1 MDCGEDIK
9 RRRGHLAETKMAAA
23 MTQNAAQ
30 MMAKWTADNFY
41 AYVETMEMIRQ
52 NAPVHWAKLYQ
63 EAIKMGLA
71 KETNI
76 NINFNRQQ
84 DREGLQGLVRARMLT
99 DQGSYVPYE
108 EIRTPVPSAFPEGH
122 HPAIKREEDR

>member
-1 MDCGEDIK
+1 MDVGEDVK
-9 RRRGHLAETKMAAA
+9 RRKGNAGITHAAKA
-23 MTQNAAQ
+23 MSKNAAQ
-30 MMAKWTADNFY
+30 LMAQWTEDNFY

-52 NAPVHWAKLYQ
+52 NAPVQWARLYQ

-84 DREGLQGLVRARMLT
+84 DREGLQCLVRARMLT
-99 DQGSYVPYE
+99 DHTTTTYTPYE
-108 EIRTPVPSAFPEGH
+108 EVEYAALP
-122 HPAIKREEDR
+122 KQQKEEDR